1 MKNVV
6 SDAKISNFR
15 DLVNSN
21 SSFVY
26 QIYKDKDGKN
36 LFNLVCSS
44 MDWITVS
51 VRHLDNS
58 PDFDDNIDTKCM
70 QIYSLISSIDLI
82 LESIKQLH
90 RVFIDEKTVPFSG
103 EKCCFENRLFS
114 NEDDNTYFKTIRAC
128 FGAHPVA
135 LSQENTKRFA
145 SWPFD
150 SNFNTGD
157 LTVHLYSRDVNKDDL
172 ALHLNI
178 DELLAFLTT
187 RYDYL
192 DVIADKVEFHFV
204 EYQKKLSKQLIESKS
219 APLQQL
225 YVLKSESKKRLDND
239 YYNGE
244 IDDLIMIFEAEI
256 TDSALVP
263 MAENYKDS
271 LLPLIEEIKTN
282 LQEMNIV
289 DLKNDSDLRICS
301 DLSRELSYE
310 LGKFYNWV
318 YGAKYDPMLHYYL
331 KRFNEL
337 TDGKFDFNDTDEI
350 NLTFLKAKL
359 MLKNSFFKEGMV

>member
-6 SDAKISNFR
+6 SDDKIRNFR

-26 QIYKDKDGKN
+26 QIYKDKGGKN
-36 LFNLVCSS
+36 LFNLVCSC

-51 VRHLDNS
+51 VRHLENAS
-58 PDFDDNIDTKCM
+58 EFDKNIDTKCM

-82 LESIKQLH
+82 FESIKQLH
-90 RVFIDEKTVPFSG
+90 RVFINEKTLPFSG
-103 EKCCFENRLFS
+103 EKNCFEKRLFS

-135 LSQENTKRFA
+135 LNQENTKRFA

-150 SNFNTGD
+150 SHFNAGD
-157 LTVHLYSRDVNKDDL
+157 LTVHLYSRDVNEEDL

-178 DELLAFLTT
+178 DELLEFLTT

-192 DVIADKVEFHFV
+192 DVIADKIETLFFEH
-204 EYQKKLSKQLIESKS
+204 QQNLSKQLIETK
-219 APLQQL
+219 ADPLQQL
-225 YVLKSESKKRLDND
+225 YVLKTESEKRLDND

-244 IDDLIMIFEAEI
+244 IDDLIMIFEAEV
-256 TDSALVP
+256 TEPTLVP

-289 DLKNDSDLRICS
+289 DLDNDSNLRVRS

-310 LGKFYNWV
+310 LQKFFTWVHGDRYDHLLDYYLERFNTVTNGKFN
-318 YGAKYDPMLHYYL
+318 
-331 KRFNEL
+331 FN
-337 TDGKFDFNDTDEI
+337 KSDEI
-350 NLTFLKAKL
+350 NLIFLKAKL
-359 MLKNSFFKEGMV
+359 MLAQEL